1 MPLYDFYC
9 DNCEILKEDEFFKLS
24 DEKTLVCVECESQMR
39 QVFLSAPGLTDPGG
53 VGNKWT
59 NDGYQM
65 RDEKNKGLRNITKKY
80 EKGKRVI

>member
-24 DEKTLVCVECESQMR
+24 DEKTLVCVECKSKMR

-65 RDEKNKGLRNITKKY
+65 RDEKSNNLRTITKKY

>member
-9 DNCEILKEDEFFKLS
+9 DNCKILKEDEFFKLS
-24 DEKTLVCVECESQMR
+24 DEKTLVCVECESKMR

-65 RDEKNKGLRNITKKY
+65 RDEKSNNLRNFTKKY
-80 EKGKRVI
+80 EKGKRLI

>member
-9 DNCEILKEDEFFKLS
+9 DNCEILKEDEYFKFS
-24 DEKTLVCVECESQMR
+24 DEKTLVCSECQSKMR
-39 QVFLSAPGLTDPGG
+39 QVFLSAPGLSDPGG

-65 RDEKNKGLRNITKKY
+65 RDEKSNNLRNITKKY

>member
-1 MPLYDFYC
+1 
-9 DNCEILKEDEFFKLS
+9 
-24 DEKTLVCVECESQMR
+24 MR
-39 QVFLSAPGLTDPGG
+39 QVFLSAPGLSDPGG

-65 RDEKNKGLRNITKKY
+65 RDEKSNNLRNITKKY

>member
-39 QVFLSAPGLTDPGG
+39 QVFLSAPGLSDPGG

-65 RDEKNKGLRNITKKY
+65 RDEKSNNLRNITKKY

>member
-24 DEKTLVCVECESQMR
+24 DEKTLVCVGCESKMR

-65 RDEKNKGLRNITKKY
+65 RDEKSNNLRNITKKY

>member
-24 DEKTLVCVECESQMR
+24 EKKDIICFECGKHMR
-39 QVFLSAPGLTDPGG
+39 QVLLSAPGLSDPGG
-53 VGNKWT
+53 IGNKWT
-59 NDGYQM
+59 NDGYQ
-65 RDEKNKGLRNITKKY
+65 EASGPEQNLKIITKKY

>member
-24 DEKTLVCVECESQMR
+24 DEKTLVCVECKSKMR
-39 QVFLSAPGLTDPGG
+39 QVFLSAPGLTDPGV

-65 RDEKNKGLRNITKKY
+65 RDEKSNNLRNITKKY

>member
-24 DEKTLVCVECESQMR
+24 DEKTLVCVECENKMR
-39 QVFLSAPGLTDPGG
+39 QVLLSAPGLNDPGG

-65 RDEKNKGLRNITKKY
+65 RDEKSNSLRNITKKY